1 MNAMHECM
9 RVLLALWLNAQGRVY
24 IGHWSCNDTVQLK
37 RRNNCPATCS
47 LLRQSRS
54 HNKRV
59 RKRTIFIIEYNYLQ
73 VSLVGRLDFHFL
85 YFFKLE
91 LRQNNAIFYSLQK
104 ISRLLIMFMSLLLM
118 HDVIYLFSSSISV
131 SSVHSTLA
139 DKMTKD
145 GSEVQN
151 LLYVLD
157 PGSKSKIASLL
168 DMVVFI
174 VVVHTNQG
182 EVILAARSLFQWNV
196 WYNTYAHIKAR
207 DSRCGCQVFMG

>member
-1 MNAMHECM
+1 
-9 RVLLALWLNAQGRVY
+9 
-24 IGHWSCNDTVQLK
+24 
-37 RRNNCPATCS
+37 
-47 LLRQSRS
+47 
-54 HNKRV
+54 
-59 RKRTIFIIEYNYLQ
+59 
-73 VSLVGRLDFHFL
+73 
-85 YFFKLE
+85 
-91 LRQNNAIFYSLQK
+91 
-104 ISRLLIMFMSLLLM
+104 MFMSLLLM

-182 EVILAARSLFQWNV
+182 EVILAARSLF
-196 WYNTYAHIKAR
+196 
-207 DSRCGCQVFMG
+207 